1 MRARNAA
8 GGLLAGLVLLA
19 QATGAAADGGTTWTG
34 FYLGLHVGAFWGDA
48 SYDEPDFPIDDFSGD
63 LDGLVG
69 GLYGGYA
76 WQLGDAVLGL
86 EVDGGASGASLSADG
101 PDNTYTVLNLN
112 WNAHLRA
119 RAGWSFGQWQVFA
132 AGGLALG
139 RVEIEDSDPGW
150 GSVEE
155 TQVGWSVGGG
165 IEAAVTPSLRFRVEY
180 LYDDYGD
187 QSGGISNAAGDF
199 TYKVHADLTGHTL
212 RAGLAWQ
219 F

>member
-1 MRARNAA
+1 MRHLTG
-8 GGLLAGLVLLA
+8 GGLLAALILAA
-19 QATGAAADGGTTWTG
+19 QASGAAADGAAPWTG
-34 FYLGLHVGAFWGDA
+34 FYVGLHVGAFWGDA
-48 SYDEPDFPIDDFSGD
+48 AYDEPDYPEDDFSGD
-63 LDGLVG
+63 MDGLAG
-69 GLYGGYA
+69 GLYAGYA

-86 EVDGGASGASLSADG
+86 EADGGAVGASLAADG
-101 PDNTYTVLNLN
+101 PSNDYTVLSLN

-139 RVEIEDSDPGW
+139 RVEIEDSDIGW
-150 GSVEE
+150 GSIDK
-155 TQVGWSVGGG
+155 TQLGWSVGGG
-165 IEAAVTPSLRFRVEY
+165 LEVAVTPSLRFRVEY

-187 QSGGISNAAGDF
+187 QSGAIANAAGDF
-199 TYKVHADLTGHTL
+199 TYQVHADLTGQTL

>member
-1 MRARNAA
+1 MRHHTAS
-8 GGLLAGLVLLA
+8 GLLAAAILAA
-19 QATGAAADGGTTWTG
+19 QAGGAAADSATPWTG
-34 FYLGLHVGAFWGDA
+34 FYVGLHVGAFWGDA
-48 SYDEPDFPIDDFSGD
+48 AYDEPEYPEDDFSGD
-63 LDGLVG
+63 MGGLAG
-69 GLYGGYA
+69 GLYAGYA

-86 EVDGGASGASLSADG
+86 EADGGAVGASLAADW
-101 PDNTYTVLNLN
+101 PSNDYTELNLN

-119 RAGWSFGQWQVFA
+119 KAGWSFGQWQVFA

-139 RVEIEDSDPGW
+139 RVEIEDSDSGW
-150 GSVEE
+150 GSVDQ

-165 IEAAVTPSLRFRVEY
+165 LEVAVTPALRFRVEY

-187 QSGGISNAAGDF
+187 QSGAIANAAGDF
-199 TYKVHADLTGHTL
+199 AYKVHADLTGQTL